1 MPPTATSEDIKHEL
15 KATLAAR
22 RDVGADYDDHFVE
35 SFMDKLKA
43 QVVQEM
49 RQDARV
55 ARAQSRPVMTVQGR
69 LTVALVSMVLILVV
83 FGIGFIWPHPSYDA
97 ANPLGWSM
105 ILSTLIILVNLALNV
120 RLRVKQ

>member
-1 MPPTATSEDIKHEL
+1 MPSTATSEEIKHEL

-22 RDVGADYDDHFVE
+22 RDVGTEYDDHFVE

-69 LTVALVSMVLILVV
+69 LTVALVSLVLILVI
-83 FGIGFIWPHPSYDA
+83 FGIAIAWPNGGQLQALIWAMLFS
-97 ANPLGWSM
+97 S
-105 ILSTLIILVNLALNV
+105 LIVLVNLALSV
-120 RLRVKQ
+120 RVRVKQ

>member
-35 SFMDKLKA
+35 SFMDKLKT

-49 RQDARV
+49 RQDAHV
-55 ARAQSRPVMTVQGR
+55 AQTRSRPVMTVQGR
-69 LTVALVSMVLILVV
+69 LTVALVSLVVILVIL
-83 FGIGFIWPHPSYDA
+83 GIALIWNGSA
-97 ANPLGWSM
+97 EVRQGWATF
-105 ILSTLIILVNLALNV
+105 LSGLIVLVNLAVNV
-120 RLRVKQ
+120 RLQVKQ

>member
-22 RDVGADYDDHFVE
+22 RDVGADYDDHVVE
-35 SFMDKLKA
+35 SFMDKLKT
-43 QVVQEM
+43 QVIQEM

-69 LTVALVSMVLILVV
+69 LTVALVSMVAILVL
-83 FGIGFIWPHPSYDA
+83 FGIGLIWPYPYYDTRV
-97 ANPLGWSM
+97 PLAWFLVAS
-105 ILSTLIILVNLALNV
+105 ILIVLVNLALSV

>member
-1 MPPTATSEDIKHEL
+1 MPPTATSDEIKHEL

-22 RDVGADYDDHFVE
+22 RDVGTEYDDHFVE
-35 SFMDKLKA
+35 SFMDKLKT

-83 FGIGFIWPHPSYDA
+83 FGIGFIWPHSYYDA
-97 ANPLGWSM
+97 ANPLGWSV
-105 ILSTLIILVNLALNV
+105 ILSTLIILVNLALSV